1 MYQTKIGLKALII
14 LFVASAMSCNPPKN
28 IHHSD
33 PNKNNAEESPSIL
46 FLDYQ
51 VSRDSTKSFYD
62 AQLINMTMVKGT
74 IKDSQTNSA
83 RAEKDDLELLVLDN
97 KHQTISQHLIPNPL
111 DRSVEYVNDAG
122 QFERKM
128 IHLDSAQFSVRLQI
142 ESSARSIVLNRI
154 HGEEQEATILL
165 KTIIR

>member
-1 MYQTKIGLKALII
+1 MYQIKIGLTALII
-14 LFVASAMSCNPPKN
+14 LFMVSAMSCNPPKN
-28 IHHSD
+28 THHSD
-33 PNKNNAEESPSIL
+33 PNKNNSEESPAIL

-51 VSRDSTKSFYD
+51 VSRDSTKSVYN
-62 AQLINMTMVKGT
+62 AQLINMILINGT
-74 IKDSQTNSA
+74 IKDSPINTT

-97 KHQTISQHLIPNPL
+97 KQQTISQRHIPNPL

-142 ESSARSIVLNRI
+142 ESNASSIVLKRI
-154 HGEEQEATILL
+154 HGEEEEGTILL
-165 KTIIR
+165 KTTIK

>member
-1 MYQTKIGLKALII
+1 MYQTKIALKALII
-14 LFVASAMSCNPPKN
+14 LSVASVLSCNPPKN
-28 IHHSD
+28 THLSD
-33 PNKNNAEESPSIL
+33 PNKNTSEESPSIL

-51 VSRDSTKSFYD
+51 VTRDSTKSFYN
-62 AQLINMTMVKGT
+62 AQLINMTLVKGI
-74 IKDSQTNSA
+74 IKDSPINIT
-83 RAEKDDLELLVLDN
+83 RAEKNDLELLVLDN
-97 KHQTISQHLIPNPL
+97 KLQTVSQRHIPNPL

-142 ESSARSIVLNRI
+142 ESRASSIVLTRI

-165 KTIIR
+165 KTAIK